1 MAFAPAIMAQ
11 ETADSVARNDVQAD
25 GVLVLPPLFEYP
37 VAPEELAWDERSNW
51 LAQHFW
57 DSFDFKQKSVGQS
70 QLLHAF
76 RTYVVPLHMAE
87 RSIALEAVSDLLK
100 KLQKS
105 PTLLL
110 QFTQAAERTIYE
122 PQTAELL
129 IDEVYVQF
137 LKAIISHKKIPDLR
151 KARYKAQMQSLGN
164 CLVGSKMP
172 AFNYVDR
179 AGHKMAYTPAGVPTI
194 IEFGDADCSDCR
206 ITRLRLETDD
216 ALQQLVKDGKAE
228 ILFISPDVD
237 EESVEDWDGH
247 VAGYPKDWKVGRA
260 ESLED
265 GLDLR
270 VVPCLY
276 LISAEG
282 TIMSKSAGTDMAKEY
297 VKQQCK

>member
-1 MAFAPAIMAQ
+1 M
-11 ETADSVARNDVQAD
+11 
-25 GVLVLPPLFEYP
+25 LPPLFEYP
-37 VAPEELAWDERSNW
+37 VAPEDLAWNERSNW
-51 LAQHFW
+51 LVQHFW
-57 DSFDFKQKSVGQS
+57 DNFDFKQKSVGQS

-76 RTYVVPLHMAE
+76 RTYVVPLHMAD
-87 RSIALEAVSDLLK
+87 RNVALEAVSGLLK

-105 PTLLL
+105 PALLL

-137 LKAIISHKKIPDLR
+137 LKAITSHKKIPDLR
-151 KARYKAQMQSLGN
+151 KARYNAQMQSLGN
-164 CLVGSKMP
+164 CLAGAKMP
-172 AFNYVDR
+172 TFNYVDK
-179 AGHKMAYTPAGVPTI
+179 AGNQTTYTPASVPTI

-237 EESVEDWDGH
+237 DESIEEWNSHVE
-247 VAGYPKDWKVGRA
+247 GYPKDWKVGRA

-265 GLDLR
+265 ELDLR
-270 VVPCLY
+270 MVPCLY
-276 LISAEG
+276 LISADG
-282 TIMSKSAGTDMAKEY
+282 ILMSKSADTDIAKEY